1 MRLPGLG
8 SAPPAQP
15 KPRIWP
21 RMSLLLG
28 DRRGLI
34 AGLVVA
40 SLLSGLTEAGI
51 LAVLAQTAAALAD
64 GASHVEVSFG
74 PVEGSVSVGTLLA
87 GGAALALLRFALQAL
102 LAWIPARIGTDM
114 QARLRRELFEAFTR
128 ASWAVQS
135 RDREGHL
142 QELMTDQM
150 AIAAAATLW
159 TTILLTSAFTFLTL
173 IASALALNPI
183 VAVVVLAV
191 TGALFAVLRPLSALG
206 RRFGRAASKSSM
218 DHAGGIGEAIR
229 LTEETAV
236 FGVGEAQRRRIND
249 LIAEIRH
256 PAFRTMLLA
265 RLVPGIYQSL
275 IYVFVVGGL
284 AALYFG
290 GAGQVGSLGAVV
302 LVLIRASSYGQQA
315 QGAHQSLHQ
324 TLPYLDRVQDAQ
336 HRYLESIEPQGT
348 RPLERLRTLAFEGV
362 EFAYREERP
371 VLRGI
376 DFEVGSGEAIGIVG
390 PSGAGKST
398 LVQILLRL
406 RSPQRGRY
414 LINGEPAAEF
424 TPADWHRLVAYVPQ
438 EPRLLHATV
447 ADNIR
452 FFRDLDDE
460 AVERAA
466 RLAGI
471 HDEVSGWPLGYETVV
486 GPRADAVSGGQQQ
499 RICLARALAA
509 RPEVL
514 VLDEPTS
521 SLDPHSEQLIQQSLL
536 NLQHKL
542 TLFVVAHRMSTLDVC
557 ERVMVVVDGRLEGF
571 DAASA
576 LRNESAYYRS
586 ATAVAS
592 GVLPS
597 GG

>member
-1 MRLPGLG
+1 
-8 SAPPAQP
+8 
-15 KPRIWP
+15 
-21 RMSLLLG
+21 MSLLLG
-28 DRRGLI
+28 DRK
-34 AGLVVA
+34 GLVSALVIA

-51 LAVLAQTAAALAD
+51 LAILAQVAAALAD
-64 GASHVEVSFG
+64 GASHIDI
-74 PVEGSVSVGTLLA
+74 SVGPLDESVAIGALLA
-87 GGAALALLRFALQAL
+87 CGAALALLRFALQVL
-102 LAWIPARIGTDM
+102 LAAIPARIGTDM
-114 QARLRRELFEAFTR
+114 QAQLRRELFDAFTR

-159 TTILLTSAFTFLTL
+159 TTILLTSAFTFLML
-173 IASALALNPI
+173 IVSALALDPL
-183 VAVVVLAV
+183 VAVIVLAV
-191 TGALFAVLRPLSALG
+191 TGGMFAALRPLSAVG
-206 RRFGRAASKSSM
+206 RRFGRAVSRKSM
-218 DHAGGIGEAIR
+218 DHAGGVGEAIR

-236 FGVGEAQRRRIND
+236 FGVAGAQRERINA
-249 LIAEIRH
+249 LVGEIRH

-275 IYVFVVGGL
+275 IYLFVVGGL
-284 AALYFG
+284 AVLYAG

-302 LVLIRASSYGQQA
+302 LVLVRASSYGQQA

-324 TLPYLDRVQDAQ
+324 TLPYLERVQEAQ
-336 HRYLESIEPQGT
+336 RRYIASIEPEGT
-348 RPLERLRTLAFEGV
+348 RPLESVSALAFEEV
-362 EFAYREERP
+362 EFAYKEESP

-376 DFEVGSGEAIGIVG
+376 SFEVARGEAIGIVG

-406 RSPQRGRY
+406 RSPDRGRY
-414 LINGEPAAEF
+414 LIGGEPAESFAS
-424 TPADWHRLVAYVPQ
+424 ADWHRLVAYVPQ

-460 AVERAA
+460 AIERAA

-471 HDEVSGWPLGYETVV
+471 HDEVVKWSRGYETVV

-509 RPEVL
+509 QPEVL

-536 NLQHKL
+536 ALQHKL

-576 LRNESAYYRS
+576 LRSNSAYYRS
-586 ATAVAS
+586 ATEVAA
-592 GVLPS
+592 GALPQ

>member
-1 MRLPGLG
+1 MKLPRLRSESTG
-8 SAPPAQP
+8 S

-28 DRRGLI
+28 DSKAMI
-34 AGLVVA
+34 AALVIA

-51 LAVLAQTAAALAD
+51 LAVLAQVAAALAD
-64 GASHVEVSFG
+64 GASHVHISVG
-74 PVEGSVSVGTLLA
+74 PVDESVSVGVLLGA
-87 GGAALALLRFALQAL
+87 GAALALLRFALQAL
-102 LAWIPARIGTDM
+102 LAVLPARIGTDM
-114 QARLRRELFEAFTR
+114 QARLRSELFDAFTR

-159 TTILLTSAFTFLTL
+159 TTILLTSAFTFLML
-173 IASALALNPI
+173 IVSALALDPLI
-183 VAVVVLAV
+183 AVIVLAV
-191 TGALFAVLRPLSALG
+191 TGGLFAMLRPLSALG
-206 RRFGRAASKSSM
+206 RRFGRTASKTSM
-218 DHAGGIGEAIR
+218 EHASGIGEAIR

-236 FGVGEAQRRRIND
+236 FGVASAQRERINQ
-249 LIAEIRH
+249 LVAEIRH

-265 RLVPGIYQSL
+265 RLVPGVYQSL
-275 IYVFVVGGL
+275 IYLFVVGGL
-284 AALYFG
+284 AVLYAG

-302 LVLIRASSYGQQA
+302 LVLVRASSYGQQA

-324 TLPYLDRVQDAQ
+324 TLPYLERVQEAQ
-336 HRYLESIEPQGT
+336 RRYIASIEPEGT
-348 RPLERLRTLAFEGV
+348 RPLQSVRTLAFEDV
-362 EFAYREERP
+362 EFAYKEESP

-376 DFEVGSGEAIGIVG
+376 SFEVGRGEAIGIVG

-398 LVQILLRL
+398 LVQVLLRL
-406 RSPQRGRY
+406 RSPDRGRY
-414 LINGEPAAEF
+414 LIDGEPAESFAS
-424 TPADWHRLVAYVPQ
+424 ADWHRLVAYVPQ

-452 FFRDLDDE
+452 FFRDLDAE
-460 AVERAA
+460 AIERAA

-471 HDEVSGWPLGYETVV
+471 HDDVIKWSRGYETVV

-509 RPEVL
+509 QPEVL

-536 NLQHKL
+536 ALQHKL

-571 DAASA
+571 DEASA
-576 LRNESAYYRS
+576 LRSNSAYYRS
-586 ATAVAS
+586 ATEVAA
-592 GVLPS
+592 GVLPQ

>member
-1 MRLPGLG
+1 MH
-8 SAPPAQP
+8 
-15 KPRIWP
+15 
-21 RMSLLLG
+21 LLLG
-28 DRRGLI
+28 DRKSVI
-34 AGLVVA
+34 AALVIA
-40 SLLSGLTEAGI
+40 SILSGLTEAGI
-51 LAVLAQTAAALAD
+51 LAILAQTAAALAD
-64 GASHVEVSFG
+64 GASRIEVSIG
-74 PVEGSVSVGTLLA
+74 PLESVTIGALLA
-87 GGAALALLRFALQAL
+87 CGAALALFRFALQAL
-102 LAWIPARIGTDM
+102 LAYLPARIATDI
-114 QARLRRELFEAFTR
+114 QARLRGELFDAFTR

-159 TTILLTSAFTFLTL
+159 TTILLTSAFTFLML
-173 IASALALNPI
+173 IVSALALDPV

-191 TGALFAVLRPLSALG
+191 TGGLFAGLRPLSALG

-218 DHAGGIGEAIR
+218 EHAGGIGEAIR

-236 FGVGEAQRRRIND
+236 FGTAAAQRERIAR
-249 LIAEIRH
+249 LVAEIRH

-265 RLVPGIYQSL
+265 RLVPGVYQSL
-275 IYVFVVGGL
+275 IYLFVVAGL
-284 AALYFG
+284 AVLYFG

-302 LVLIRASSYGQQA
+302 LVLVRASSYGQQA

-324 TLPYLDRVQDAQ
+324 TLPYLDRVQEAQ
-336 HRYLESIEPQGT
+336 RRYVASIEPAGT
-348 RPLERLRTLAFEGV
+348 RPLGSVRTLAFEDV
-362 EFAYREERP
+362 EFAYREDSP

-376 DFEVGSGEAIGIVG
+376 GFEVASGEAIGIVG

-406 RSPQRGRY
+406 RSPDRGRY
-414 LINGEPAAEF
+414 LIDGEPAASF
-424 TPADWHRLVAYVPQ
+424 AAADWHRLVAYVPQ

-460 AVERAA
+460 AVERSA

-471 HDEVSGWPLGYETVV
+471 HDEVMSWANGYESVV

-509 RPEVL
+509 QPEVL

-536 NLQHKL
+536 DLQHKL

-557 ERVMVVVDGRLEGF
+557 ERVMVVVDGKLEGF
-571 DAASA
+571 DRASA
-576 LRNESAYYRS
+576 LRNDSAYYRS

-592 GVLPS
+592 GALPS

>member
-8 SAPPAQP
+8 GAPPAQP

-21 RMSLLLG
+21 RMGLLLG
-28 DRRGLI
+28 ERRGLI
-34 AGLVVA
+34 AALVIA
-40 SLLSGLTEAGI
+40 SLLSGMTEAGI
-51 LAVLAQTAAALAD
+51 LAILAQTATALAS
-64 GASHVEVSFG
+64 GASHVEISAG
-74 PVEGSVSVGTLLA
+74 PLDGSVSVGALLA
-87 GGAALALLRFALQAL
+87 AGAALALLRFALQTV
-102 LAWIPARIGTDM
+102 LAAIPARIGTDM
-114 QARLRRELFEAFTR
+114 QARLRRELFDAFTR
-128 ASWAVQS
+128 ASWAIQS

-159 TTILLTSAFTFLTL
+159 TTILLTSAFTFLML
-173 IASALALNPI
+173 IVSALVLNPV
-183 VAVVVLAV
+183 VALVVLAV
-191 TGALFAVLRPLSALG
+191 TGGLFALLRPLGALG
-206 RRFGRAASKSSM
+206 RRFGRAASASSM
-218 DHAGGIGEAIR
+218 EHASGIGEAIR

-236 FGVGEAQRRRIND
+236 FGVAAAQRERID
-249 LIAEIRH
+249 RLIAEIRH
-256 PAFRTMLLA
+256 PAYRTMLLS
-265 RLVPGIYQSL
+265 RFVPGVYQSL
-275 IYVFVVGGL
+275 IYLLVVAGL
-284 AALYFG
+284 AVLYFG
-290 GAGQVGSLGAVV
+290 DVGQVGSLGAVV

-324 TLPYLDRVQDAQ
+324 TLPYLERVQEAQ
-336 HRYLESIEPQGT
+336 RRYVASIEPQGT
-348 RPLERLRTLAFEGV
+348 RPLRSVQTIAFEDV
-362 EFAYREERP
+362 EFAYRPERP

-376 DFEVGSGEAIGIVG
+376 GFEVRRGESIGIVG

-406 RSPQRGRY
+406 RAPDRGRY
-414 LINGEPAAEF
+414 LVDGEPAAEF
-424 TPADWHRLVAYVPQ
+424 AAADWHRLVAYVPQ

-452 FFRDLDDE
+452 FFREIDAD
-460 AVERAA
+460 AVERAG

-471 HDEVSGWPLGYETVV
+471 HDEAMSWPQGYDTVV

-509 RPEVL
+509 QPEVL

-521 SLDPHSEQLIQQSLL
+521 SLDPHSEQLIQESLL
-536 NLQHKL
+536 ALKHKL

-557 ERVMVVVDGRLEGF
+557 ERVMVVVGGRLEGF
-571 DAASA
+571 DAADS
-576 LRNESAYYRS
+576 LRRESAYYRS
-586 ATAVAS
+586 ATEVAS
-592 GVLPS
+592 GVLPQ

>member
-1 MRLPGLG
+1 MKLPGLR

-28 DRRGLI
+28 PRRGLI
-34 AGLVVA
+34 AALVTA
-40 SLLSGLTEAGI
+40 SLLSGLAEAGI
-51 LAVLAQTAAALAD
+51 LAILAQTAAALAD
-64 GASHVEVSFG
+64 GASRIDISAG
-74 PVEGSVSVGTLLA
+74 PLDESVAVGALLA
-87 GGAALALLRFALQAL
+87 CGAGLALLRFALQTV
-102 LAWIPARIGTDM
+102 LAVIPARIGTDM
-114 QARLRRELFEAFTR
+114 QARLRRELFDAFTR

-159 TTILLTSAFTFLTL
+159 TTILLTSAFTFLML
-173 IASALALNPI
+173 IVSALALDPI
-183 VAVVVLAV
+183 VALIVLAV
-191 TGALFAVLRPLSALG
+191 TGGLFAVLRPLSAVG
-206 RRFGRAASKSSM
+206 RRFGRAASASSM
-218 DHAGGIGEAIR
+218 EHAGGVGEAIR
-229 LTEETAV
+229 LAEETAV
-236 FGVGEAQRRRIND
+236 FGVGGAQRERID
-249 LIAEIRH
+249 RLVAEIRH
-256 PAFRTMLLA
+256 PAFRTMLLS
-265 RLVPGIYQSL
+265 RLVPGVYQSL
-275 IYVFVVGGL
+275 IYLFVVAGL
-284 AALYFG
+284 AVLYFG
-290 GAGQVGSLGAVV
+290 GAGQVGALGAVV
-302 LVLIRASSYGQQA
+302 LVLVRASSYGQQA

-324 TLPYLDRVQDAQ
+324 TLPYLERVQEAQ
-336 HRYLESIEPQGT
+336 RRYIASLEPEGT
-348 RPLERLRTLAFEGV
+348 RPLESVHALAFEEV

-376 DFEVGSGEAIGIVG
+376 SFEVSSGESIGIVG

-406 RSPQRGRY
+406 RSPDRGRY
-414 LINGEPAAEF
+414 LIDGEPAASF
-424 TPADWHRLVAYVPQ
+424 AAADWHRLVAYVPQ

-447 ADNIR
+447 AANIR

-471 HDEVSGWPLGYETVV
+471 HDEVIEWPRGYETAV

-509 RPEVL
+509 QPEVL

-521 SLDPHSEQLIQQSLL
+521 SLDPHSEQLIQESLL
-536 NLQHKL
+536 ALKHKL

-571 DAASA
+571 DTAGA
-576 LRNESAYYRS
+576 LRNDSAYYRS
-586 ATAVAS
+586 ATEVAT

>member
-1 MRLPGLG
+1 
-8 SAPPAQP
+8 
-15 KPRIWP
+15 
-21 RMSLLLG
+21 MSLLLG
-28 DRRGLI
+28 GRKGLVAGLI
-34 AGLVVA
+34 AA

-51 LAVLAQTAAALAD
+51 LAIMAQTATSLAN
-64 GASHVEVSFG
+64 
-74 PVEGSVSVGTLLA
+74 GSSRIDVSVGPLDESVTIGALLA
-87 GGAALALLRFALQAL
+87 CGAVLALLRFVLQTV
-102 LAWIPARIGTDM
+102 LAAIPARIGTDM
-114 QARLRRELFEAFTR
+114 QARLRRELFDAFTR

-159 TTILLTSAFTFLTL
+159 TTMLLTAVFTFLML
-173 IASALALNPI
+173 LVSALALDPV
-183 VAVVVLAV
+183 VALIVLAV
-191 TGALFAVLRPLSALG
+191 SAGLFAVLRPLGALG
-206 RRFGRAASKSSM
+206 RRFGRAVSQSSM
-218 DHAGGIGEAIR
+218 EHASGIGEAIR

-236 FGVGEAQRRRIND
+236 FGVAAAQRERINR

-256 PAFRTMLLA
+256 PAFRTMFLA
-265 RLVPGIYQSL
+265 RLVPGVYQSM
-275 IYVFVVGGL
+275 IYIFVVAGL
-284 AALYFG
+284 AVLYFG

-302 LVLIRASSYGQQA
+302 LVLVRASSYGQQA

-324 TLPYLDRVQDAQ
+324 TLPYLERVQEAQ
-336 HRYLESIEPQGT
+336 QRYIASIEPAGT
-348 RPLERLRTLAFEGV
+348 RPLESVSALAFEDV
-362 EFAYREERP
+362 EFAYKEESP

-376 DFEVGSGEAIGIVG
+376 SFEVERGEAIGIVG

-406 RSPQRGRY
+406 RSPDRGRY
-414 LINGEPAAEF
+414 LIGGEPAASF
-424 TPADWHRLVAYVPQ
+424 AAADWHRLVAYVPQ

-460 AVERAA
+460 AIERAA

-471 HDEVSGWPLGYETVV
+471 HDEVTKWSQGYKTVV

-509 RPEVL
+509 QPEVL

-536 NLQHKL
+536 ALQHKL

-557 ERVMVVVDGRLEGF
+557 ERVMVVVDGQLEGF
-571 DAASA
+571 DSASA
-576 LRNESAYYRS
+576 LRSNSAYYRS
-586 ATAVAS
+586 ATEVAA
-592 GVLPS
+592 GAALPQ

>member
-1 MRLPGLG
+1 MH
-8 SAPPAQP
+8 
-15 KPRIWP
+15 
-21 RMSLLLG
+21 LLLG
-28 DRRGLI
+28 DRKSLI
-34 AGLVVA
+34 AALVIA
-40 SLLSGLTEAGI
+40 SLLSGLTEAGL
-51 LAVLAQTAAALAD
+51 LAILAQTATALAD
-64 GASHVEVSFG
+64 GTSRVDVSTG
-74 PVEGSVSVGTLLA
+74 GLDTSVTIGALLA
-87 GGAALALLRFALQAL
+87 FGAGLALLRFALQTL
-102 LAWIPARIGTDM
+102 LAFLPARIATDI
-114 QARLRRELFEAFTR
+114 QARLRGELFHAFTR

-159 TTILLTSAFTFLTL
+159 TTILLTSAFTFFML
-173 IASALALNPI
+173 IVSALALDPV
-183 VAVVVLAV
+183 VAVIVLAV
-191 TGALFAVLRPLSALG
+191 TGGLFAALRPLSALG

-218 DHAGGIGEAIR
+218 EHAGGIGEAIR

-236 FGVGEAQRRRIND
+236 FGVAAAQRERID
-249 LIAEIRH
+249 RLVAEIRH

-275 IYVFVVGGL
+275 IYLFVVAGL
-284 AALYFG
+284 AVLYFG

-302 LVLIRASSYGQQA
+302 LVLVRASSYGQQA

-324 TLPYLDRVQDAQ
+324 TLPYLDRVQEAQ
-336 HRYLESIEPQGT
+336 RRYVASIEPEGT
-348 RPLERLRTLAFEGV
+348 RPLQAVRTLAFEDV
-362 EFAYREERP
+362 EFAYREGSP

-376 DFEVGSGEAIGIVG
+376 SFEVRGGEAIGIVG

-406 RSPQRGRY
+406 RSPDRGRY
-414 LINGEPAAEF
+414 LIDGEPAASF
-424 TPADWHRLVAYVPQ
+424 AAADWHRLVAYVPQ

-452 FFRDLDDE
+452 FFRELDDA
-460 AVERAA
+460 AVERSA

-471 HDEVSGWPLGYETVV
+471 HDEVTGWAHGYETVV

-509 RPEVL
+509 EPEVL

-536 NLQHKL
+536 ALQHKL

-576 LRNESAYYRS
+576 LRNDSAYYRS
-586 ATAVAS
+586 ATAVAG